1 MLHAYMG
8 DRHNNEK
15 KTHNCPKVHY
25 KHFSRLERN
34 RIAMQNGLKAQDGTV
49 MPEIGGRWGLIA
61 WDHQDNGDRALH
73 WEWGLEPGSVI

>member
-1 MLHAYMG
+1 
-8 DRHNNEK
+8 
-15 KTHNCPKVHY
+15 
-25 KHFSRLERN
+25 
-34 RIAMQNGLKAQDGTV
+34 MQNGLKAQDGTV